1 MESNMSG
8 NNELKRVRTLLR
20 VSSKQQL
27 RDNDIPVQRGELKEY
42 IEQKP
47 NWIFD
52 KEYIEKGVS
61 AYKNKVADRKVL
73 AQILQDAG
81 NEEFDILLAYMSDRI
96 GRRDE
101 YVSFIS
107 TLSDLGIEIWTVQD
121 GNITI
126 KDHTD
131 KLMSFI
137 RFWQN
142 EGESVKTGNRVK
154 SAKAQLV
161 KEGKFVGGKAP
172 YGYKLIDS
180 DMVSQRKRLLKQ
192 IVIDD
197 EQAKIVRKIYDL
209 YIHKGYG
216 YQKIAN
222 ELNSEGIPPIET
234 DKWKNGTVCTILQN
248 PIYMGYFS
256 INHRERGKTIK
267 RLDRKEWILSNVQNK
282 DIVII
287 SQPDWEKAQEI
298 REARKNYLAER
309 ANRTKDIYE
318 KECNVPFN
326 PRGKLSLLG
335 ITYCGYCGKRLKS
348 TGYGNHWV
356 TKDGIEKVSC
366 IGRYG
371 CQEGCK
377 ERSYYSQDFLESV
390 VFGVVED
397 YLSKLKEINIAEE
410 ISKMKSQ
417 QNMGLAKKELEVSKE
432 IDRLK
437 RDIQTYEDVLP
448 SAIRGEYKVS
458 DDTLLR
464 LLQEKQEKLK
474 SYEQEQF
481 KIKKEMEQTNIAYD
495 DLVKFIDI
503 APNWKQVFREADIP
517 TKRMLLASLIERIDV
532 TDENINIKFRIR
544 LDDFIRDSESSGG
557 TENPA
562 PLKNK
567 EILETIGTDTIPYTH
582 DSGQRT

>member
-1 MESNMSG
+1 MDINTMGTLIKEGKKMAE
-8 NNELKRVRTLLR
+8 NNEIKRVRTLLR

-27 RDNDIPVQRGELKEY
+27 RDDDIPVQRRELNEY
-42 IEQKP
+42 IEKNP

-61 AYKNKVADRKVL
+61 AYKNKIADRKVL
-73 AQILQDAG
+73 AHILQDAQ

-96 GRRDE
+96 GRRNE
-101 YVSFIS
+101 YVFFIS
-107 TLSDLGIEIWTVQD
+107 TLSELGIEIWTVQD

-126 KDHTD
+126 KNHTD

-142 EGESVKTGNRVK
+142 EGESVKTGDRVK
-154 SAKAQLV
+154 GAKAVLV

-180 DMVSQRKRLLKQ
+180 NMVSERKRLLKK
-192 IVIDD
+192 IIIND

-222 ELNSEGIPPIET
+222 ELNSQGVPPIET
-234 DKWKNGTVCTILQN
+234 DKWKNGTICTILQN

-256 INHRERGKTIK
+256 INHRERGKTLK
-267 RLDRKEWILSNVQNK
+267 RLDRKEWILSEVQNK
-282 DIVII
+282 DIII
-287 SQPDWEKAQEI
+287 IPQPDWEKAQEI
-298 REARKNYLAER
+298 REARRNYLAER
-309 ANRTKDIYE
+309 SNRTKDIYE

-335 ITYCGYCGKRLKS
+335 IAYCGYCGKRLKS

-356 TKDGIEKVSC
+356 TKDGVEKVSC

-377 ERSYYSQDFLESV
+377 ERSSYSQDFLESV

-397 YLSKLKEINIAEE
+397 YLEKLKDVNISEE
-410 ISKMKSQ
+410 LSRMKSQ
-417 QNMGLAKKELEVSKE
+417 QKMGIAKKELEVSKE
-432 IDRLK
+432 IGKLEK
-437 RDIQTYEDVLP
+437 DIHTYEDVLP
-448 SAIRGEYKVS
+448 SAIRGEYKIS
-458 DDTLLR
+458 DDDLLR

-474 SYEQEQF
+474 NYEQEQI
-481 KIKKEMEQTNIAYD
+481 KIKKEMEQTDIAYE
-495 DLVKFIDI
+495 DLAKFIDI
-503 APNWKQVFREADIP
+503 APNWKQVFKEADIP

-532 TDENINIKFRIR
+532 TNENINIKFKIRIE
-544 LDDFIRDSESSGG
+544 DFLREPDKKS
-557 TENPA
+557 
-562 PLKNK
+562 
-567 EILETIGTDTIPYTH
+567 LETTGSCTTPCTPG
-582 DSGQRT
+582 SA

>member
-1 MESNMSG
+1 
-8 NNELKRVRTLLR
+8 
-20 VSSKQQL
+20 
-27 RDNDIPVQRGELKEY
+27 
-42 IEQKP
+42 
-47 NWIFD
+47 
-52 KEYIEKGVS
+52 
-61 AYKNKVADRKVL
+61 
-73 AQILQDAG
+73 
-81 NEEFDILLAYMSDRI
+81 
-96 GRRDE
+96 
-101 YVSFIS
+101 
-107 TLSDLGIEIWTVQD
+107 
-121 GNITI
+121 
-126 KDHTD
+126 
-131 KLMSFI
+131 
-137 RFWQN
+137 
-142 EGESVKTGNRVK
+142 
-154 SAKAQLV
+154 
-161 KEGKFVGGKAP
+161 
-172 YGYKLIDS
+172 
-180 DMVSQRKRLLKQ
+180 MVSERKRLLKQ

-410 ISKMKSQ
+410 ISKMKSH

-464 LLQEKQEKLK
+464 LLQEKQD
-474 SYEQEQF
+474 QE
-481 KIKKEMEQTNIAYD
+481 NRY
-495 DLVKFIDI
+495 
-503 APNWKQVFREADIP
+503 
-517 TKRMLLASLIERIDV
+517 
-532 TDENINIKFRIR
+532 
-544 LDDFIRDSESSGG
+544 
-557 TENPA
+557 
-562 PLKNK
+562 
-567 EILETIGTDTIPYTH
+567 Y
-582 DSGQRT
+582 